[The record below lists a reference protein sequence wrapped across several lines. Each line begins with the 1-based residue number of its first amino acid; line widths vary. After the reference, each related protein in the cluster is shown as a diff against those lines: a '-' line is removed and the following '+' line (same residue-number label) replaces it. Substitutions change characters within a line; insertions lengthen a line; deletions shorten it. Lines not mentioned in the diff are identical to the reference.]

1 MDTDTDRS
9 INRGG
14 VRPISS
20 GRLPIRPPSCNAR
33 IRRHRCSVTPG
44 ICRILHQQ
52 VDFEC
57 VADRVRQGP
66 SCVLP
71 RCWRPMVESHGNHT
85 NSTSR
90 ALKTARVLIGVGA
103 ALDGKETVLLAVQVG
118 KPAQLRLEQIVE
130 PQEQVTALELP
141 DRVECLE
148 GQTEAGAIQTDLTLR
163 WNTSV
168 FILASIIGSATGDPR
183 AGCLL
188 PLRAEGADDVGL
200 LEDARRLGMAGTV
213 EAAQGARPRGCGRGR
228 QDPFHLGDPFALPQA
243 GQVDRGALALALPE
257 GHLDGRLHRGPGPLF
272 WGRTRQGS
280 RSRRSRA

>member
-1 MDTDTDRS
+1 M
-9 INRGG
+9 
-14 VRPISS
+14 
-20 GRLPIRPPSCNAR
+20 
-33 IRRHRCSVTPG
+33 
-44 ICRILHQQ
+44 
-52 VDFEC
+52 
-57 VADRVRQGP
+57 
-66 SCVLP
+66 
-71 RCWRPMVESHGNHT
+71 
-85 NSTSR
+85 
-90 ALKTARVLIGVGA
+90 
-103 ALDGKETVLLAVQVG
+103 
-118 KPAQLRLEQIVE
+118 E

-257 GHLDGRLHRGPGPLF
+257 GISTGDFTEALAALLGPDAPGLSASTNHALE
-272 WGRTRQGS
+272 GCLA
-280 RSRRSRA
+280 RRAGALGKA